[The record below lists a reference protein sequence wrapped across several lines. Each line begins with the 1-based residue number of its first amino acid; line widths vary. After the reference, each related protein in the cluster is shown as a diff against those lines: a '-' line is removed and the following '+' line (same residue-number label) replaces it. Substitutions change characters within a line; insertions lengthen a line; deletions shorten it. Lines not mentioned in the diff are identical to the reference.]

1 MAGMV
6 CPECGMP
13 AGPQG
18 AGCACGGARG
28 TGAGQAAFEP
38 LRIRPYVNLQPPSGP
53 AADGTEPYGT
63 APVAPDGYGQ
73 GPAPQ
78 APPAATTGVP
88 LPPEAPPAQGTP
100 PAPTA
105 RQEAGQPEPDVE
117 TTAPLYLGATLP
129 GGAPGGAGAAE
140 GVGAAPAAYAPYD
153 AHAAYPPEA
162 PHQAPG
168 PYGAHAPH
176 GHPAPDAPY
185 GGGTG
190 GEYGVDVTPGPRR
203 SRRQPGGRKRP
214 GAVIAAVAAVVAVAG
229 TAAFAS
235 GLFDGEET
243 SDRVAPEPNLSAPPW
258 PSADASAS
266 TSPSADASPEES
278 APPSEAETSPSA
290 PATPSTSAEPV
301 PVEAPEVRETASAR
315 PRSQAPSPTRET
327 GQVSGSTLSRG
338 DRGEEVLE
346 LQKRLREIGVYD
358 NAMNSRY
365 DKNVERA
372 VATYQER
379 RGITG
384 DAPGVYGPA
393 TRAALEGETSG
404 G

>member
-1 MAGMV
+1 MV

-53 AADGTEPYGT
+53 AADGAEPHGT

-78 APPAATTGVP
+78 APPAATGVP

-100 PAPTA
+100 PASAA
-105 RQEAGQPEPDVE
+105 RQGAGQPEPDVE
-117 TTAPLYLGATLP
+117 TTAPLYLGAALP
-129 GGAPGGAGAAE
+129 GGAPGGAGSAE
-140 GVGAAPAAYAPYD
+140 GAGAAPAAYAPYD

-203 SRRQPGGRKRP
+203 SRRQQGGRKRP

-258 PSADASAS
+258 PSVDASAS
-266 TSPSADASPEES
+266 TSPSVDASPEES
-278 APPSEAETSPSA
+278 APPSDAETSPSA

-372 VATYQER
+372 VAEYQER